1 MNGVKSI
8 LKSPAFG
15 SFLGSA
21 LKIAFVASTIKNRLD
36 QGYSPIKAIAPI
48 IPEILITLKGAAIGG
63 GLAGTLGLVTGPGA
77 FLVGALGAIG
87 GGYLG
92 GLIGQQFTRMLDPAY
107 DALNL
112 DSMFKFANDPI
123 SKALQNSGLMPKTK
137 ESPAASAP
145 GAVMQEDG
153 SIDMDSIPPAAPA
166 ASGTLGG
173 MPAAPAAQI
182 ASPSS
187 PSMSPPG
194 PVSGGGSP
202 TVIYKKVGSSGG
214 QMQRQP
220 SKGESATD
228 VPLIASADPSNFY
241 TMYSQLLYNVV
252 G

>member
-1 MNGVKSI
+1 MDGVKSI

-77 FLVGALGAIG
+77 FLVGALGAVG

-92 GLIGQQFTRMLDPAY
+92 GLIGQQFTRMLDPTY

-112 DSMFKFANDPI
+112 DSMLKFANDPI
-123 SKALQNSGLMPKTK
+123 SEALQNSGLMPKTK
-137 ESPAASAP
+137 KSLTPGEMPAKTPTAA
-145 GAVMQEDG
+145 
-153 SIDMDSIPPAAPA
+153 PAAPA
-166 ASGTLGG
+166 APGAPGA
-173 MPAAPAAQI
+173 MPAAQVS
-182 ASPSS
+182 SPSS
-187 PSMSPPG
+187 PSMSAPG
-194 PVSGGGSP
+194 PVSGGGNT
-202 TVIYKKVGSSGG
+202 TVIYKKVGGSGR